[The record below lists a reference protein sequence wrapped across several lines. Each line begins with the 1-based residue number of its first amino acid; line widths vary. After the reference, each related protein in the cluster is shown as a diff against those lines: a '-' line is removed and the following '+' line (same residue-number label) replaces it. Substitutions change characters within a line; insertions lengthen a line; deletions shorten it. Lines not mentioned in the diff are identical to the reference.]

1 MPNRSSRDCP
11 ALKAGVHGG
20 AFRILN
26 HDNERHVFAYERKQG
41 DRQVVVILNL
51 TGEEQRSVLSEE
63 IAGNFTE
70 YFSAEPTSDQK
81 MKALTNIGVNDYI
94 NKFRIEKAV
103 DLLTHTDLSIKR
115 SVLSE
120 EIAGNFTEY
129 FSAEPTSEL
138 KEFSLPAHGYRV
150 FVKE

>member
-1 MPNRSSRDCP
+1 MAYTVPGMPLLYSGQEAGLNKRLPFFEKDSIDWNLQPQLSAFYRKLNDLKRDCP

-41 DRQVVVILNL
+41 DRQVVMVLNL

-70 YFSAEPTSDQK
+70 YFS
-81 MKALTNIGVNDYI
+81 G
-94 NKFRIEKAV
+94 
-103 DLLTHTDLSIKR
+103 
-115 SVLSE
+115 
-120 EIAGNFTEY
+120 
-129 FSAEPTSEL
+129 EPTSEL

>member
-1 MPNRSSRDCP
+1 M
-11 ALKAGVHGG
+11 KAGVHGG
-20 AFRILN
+20 AFRILD

-41 DRQVVVILNL
+41 DRQVVVVLNL
-51 TGEEQRSVLSEE
+51 TGEEQ
-63 IAGNFTE
+63 
-70 YFSAEPTSDQK
+70 
-81 MKALTNIGVNDYI
+81 
-94 NKFRIEKAV
+94 
-103 DLLTHTDLSIKR
+103 R